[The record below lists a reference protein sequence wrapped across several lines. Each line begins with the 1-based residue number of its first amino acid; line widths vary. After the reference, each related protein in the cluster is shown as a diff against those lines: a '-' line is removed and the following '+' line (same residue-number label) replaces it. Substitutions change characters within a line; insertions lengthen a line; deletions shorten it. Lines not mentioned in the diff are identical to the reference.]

1 MHEFIRKL
9 ISLNYKGF
17 IFWVEQGKK
26 LRYMISKTYAE
37 KDKILESIKGNKEK
51 LLELLKDNTKPP
63 KGYLCPY
70 IYRYNNVM
78 QLLSYAQER
87 LWFIEKYE
95 GGSNAYNVP
104 MIFSINEGVGIE
116 FLRESI
122 RAIVER
128 HEILRSVIREDGK
141 EGIHYQE
148 VIDIK
153 EEPFEI
159 EEVKYCNKEE
169 LEKYLEEEANHI
181 FDLGEEYPIRVKIY
195 SLEGGRGRSGCILS
209 VIIHHIAFD
218 GWSVDI
224 FLKEVK
230 EYYKYYKSKGSGL
243 EEYEIKLPELS
254 IQYKDFALWQRGYL
268 TGEVLDNQLSYWR
281 GELEGY
287 ETLQISTD
295 YVRPAEMDY
304 EGKEIRFEIDEKV
317 SVSLREIAK
326 ELGVSLYSLMLS
338 GYYLMLKGYSGQEDI
353 VIGMPVAN
361 RHYMQIEDLIGFFV
375 NTLALRVEIGS
386 LKNKT
391 LKEFIKYVGS
401 KVIEGQVHQD
411 LPFEKLVEELQV
423 AKDTSRH
430 PIFQVIFELR
440 SFSGNEDADGNNK
453 LLEPYVNDT
462 KEELYKIAKFDIE
475 TFIDDRDNSGAL
487 KGLFNYRVSLY
498 KEESIKRLIS
508 IYKTI
513 LGQIAKV
520 LRDREKKESFKIE
533 EISYLT
539 KEEENLIVNEW
550 NKTATP
556 YPENKTIHKLFEEQV
571 ERTPDN
577 IAVVYEHIKLT
588 YKELNQKANN
598 LAHYLIN
605 MGVNNTL
612 VIIALE
618 KSIETI
624 IGFFAVLK
632 AGGAYVPINPQEPEA
647 RTEYIFN
654 DTKAPIIITN
664 TEYVDSL
671 PSTFAQII
679 CLDEMINEI
688 SNLPVANPQIQD
700 LRPKNLAYVIYTSG
714 TTGKP
719 KGVMI
724 EHRSV
729 INYKENVAKYIN
741 LTASDK
747 VDCSTNI
754 GFDLT
759 VTTTICSFLSGA
771 EVILYSGDIKDVDTY
786 KNHLC
791 ANSINVIKLVPSYFE
806 LIADILPQT
815 QIRKVILG
823 GEKLDKI
830 TITKLLDMYK
840 SSNLNKWSL
849 EIYDEYGPT
858 ETTVGSCINKVIA
871 DVNES
876 INLSIGKAY
885 DNYTTY
891 ILSPSL
897 TPLPI
902 GAIGELYIGGTGLAR
917 GYLNRAGLTAERFI
931 ANPFCKKAGE

>member
-1 MHEFIRKL
+1 MNEFIRKL
-9 ISLNYKGF
+9 ARLNDQGF

-26 LRYMISKTYAE
+26 LRYMISKNYAE
-37 KDKILESIKGNKEK
+37 KDKILEWIKGNKEK
-51 LLELLKDNTKPP
+51 LLELLKDNTKSP
-63 KGYLCPY
+63 KGYLRPY
-70 IYRYNNVM
+70 IYKYNNVM

-104 MIFSINEGVGIE
+104 MIFSINEGVRIE
-116 FLRESI
+116 FLKESI

-153 EEPFEI
+153 EKTFEI
-159 EEVKYCNKEE
+159 EEIKCCNKEE

-181 FDLGEEYPIRVKIY
+181 FNLGEEYPIRVKIY
-195 SLEGGRGRSGCILS
+195 RLEVGDRSDYILS
-209 VIIHHIAFD
+209 IIIHHIAFD
-218 GWSVDI
+218 GWSADI
-224 FLKEVK
+224 FLKEIK
-230 EYYKYYKSKGSGL
+230 EYYKYYKSKGAGL
-243 EEYEIKLPELS
+243 GEYKVKLAELS

-268 TGEVLDNQLSYWR
+268 TGEVLDNQLSYWKR
-281 GELEGY
+281 ELEGY

-295 YVRPAEMDY
+295 YARPVEMDY

-317 SVSLREIAK
+317 SISLREIAR

-440 SFSGNEDADGNNK
+440 SFSDDEDTDGSNK
-453 LLEPYVNDT
+453 LLEPYINDT

-475 TFIDDRDNSGAL
+475 TFIDDRNDSGAL

-520 LRDREKKESFKIE
+520 LRDIEKKERFKID

-539 KEEENLIVNEW
+539 REEENLIVNKW
-550 NKTATP
+550 NKTSTP
-556 YPENKTIHKLFEEQV
+556 YPENKTIHELFEEQV
-571 ERTPDN
+571 ERTPDS
-577 IAVVYEHIKLT
+577 IAVVYEDVKLT

-598 LAHYLIN
+598 LAHYLIEHCN
-605 MGVNNTL
+605 VTPNTL
-612 VIIALE
+612 IPLLIDRSEHMIV
-618 KSIETI
+618 SIL
-624 IGFFAVLK
+624 AVLK
-632 AGGAYVPINPQEPEA
+632 IGGAYVPMDPEYPNKRIN
-647 RTEYIFN
+647 YILK
-654 DTKAPIIITN
+654 DTKAKVI
-664 TEYVDSL
+664 L
-671 PSTFAQII
+671 
-679 CLDEMINEI
+679 INEKYEI
-688 SNLPVANPQIQD
+688 RLQEMLNNKVVSKSINKYDNAVSIFSIESNELIQEIDKVLPHDKALDKNLQIQD
-700 LRPKNLAYVIYTSG
+700 LNPKSIAYIIYTSG
-714 TTGKP
+714 TTGEP
-719 KGVMI
+719 KGVMQL
-724 EHRSV
+724 HS
-729 INYKENVAKYIN
+729 NVMR
-741 LTASDK
+741 LFTA
-747 VDCSTNI
+747 TEEWYHFN
-754 GFDLT
+754 
-759 VTTTICSFLSGA
+759 
-771 EVILYSGDIKDVDTY
+771 
-786 KNHLC
+786 KN
-791 ANSINVIKLVPSYFE
+791 
-806 LIADILPQT
+806 D
-815 QIRKVILG
+815 
-823 GEKLDKI
+823 
-830 TITKLLDMYK
+830 
-840 SSNLNKWSL
+840 
-849 EIYDEYGPT
+849 
-858 ETTVGSCINKVIA
+858 VIA
-871 DVNES
+871 
-876 INLSIGKAY
+876 I
-885 DNYTTY
+885 
-891 ILSPSL
+891 
-897 TPLPI
+897 
-902 GAIGELYIGGTGLAR
+902 ELLEDDDII
-917 GYLNRAGLTAERFI
+917 EI
-931 ANPFCKKAGE
+931 S